1 MMKKRRLAVSS
12 WTAKVILSLAVLVGS
27 LLPAGAFTGSDFS
40 GGVKFY
46 LFNIYQAKFLGTD
59 CKLQSPNVGTPIA
72 FTSTS
77 TGFNIGGTEYKAT
90 KNAEGYYQ
98 LTNGN
103 NFFAFEEKVEDPNFL
118 GDENRSMYKGG
129 GVTCQNTTNDTDRSY
144 WLLVSE
150 EEYAEWQKKKK
161 VTVASLNVD
170 GMPKSISVYGVYTV
184 NLNPDAKEG
193 PGATA
198 IGNMLRKSGIDVVG
212 VSEDFNYH
220 SELWDAAWNNGTD
233 IHYDATTHRNKID
246 GSRAGILSDYLGK
259 KPVADTDGLCLFYR
273 IDGGGKNIVTPSNEA
288 FVQWNDYYG
297 YDDSGADGL
306 IKKGYRYYLVTLA
319 DGTQFDL
326 YTMHMDANDSQGDC
340 TARANQ
346 LIQLANA
353 IKASKN
359 GRPILIIGDTNCRY
373 TRDQVKTNLIDAI
386 NADERFTIRDPW
398 IQFGRN
404 NTYPALGSSSIMASS
419 EGYLKGEVVDK
430 IWYINNTESNIR
442 LVAETYAQDLS
453 FVDET
458 GSPLCDHKPCVVT
471 FSYHDYDP
479 VIDDVA
485 VVETS
490 EEAVFLRNRATGRYL
505 MNGGWW
511 GTHAVVGNYGKDM
524 YIKSLPN
531 GKYKLTSKYGEF
543 SDDGYIDKG
552 SGVGIQEFT
561 IIEHEGYKIFSYDN
575 NGTQKALTA
584 NDPTYFNDNPLYRY
598 ATMAAL
604 DVNDKHQQW
613 EIVTKAQMNAEI
625 AKATPTNPV
634 NVTHLVKAANFD
646 RNDWNEHGAWVFTI
660 TSGDDNKVKDQGIQG
675 IDNDPYCN
683 FNRSVKTQ
691 KYLTSSK
698 NQWDCYQQLTD
709 LPPGYYHVSCQGFEK
724 ATQNTYFYAWSN
736 PEGSYKEEKVLLA
749 RHATLVSED
758 PTGAGRAFDEGKFVN
773 TLPII
778 KVGTDGF
785 LCIGVKK
792 IDNNATSGWMV
803 FDNFQLIYLGTE
815 APESSYYLY
824 NVESGKLLNGGNA
837 YNTQASIADDGQAW
851 IPVYKSSGV
860 QYTRDDGKGL
870 YLSGNNSFV
879 DDTPGIWRTRI
890 DDNGAMTIAAV
901 NEPERFI
908 GWNSEEKG
916 TVVRAD
922 FQANETELTDG
933 IHWLAVKASDVETYK
948 TNGQNAARIAA
959 LPVYRAAYLDSHI
972 DTKEF
977 GALWHN
983 PNTTTSVITSAAATL
998 KTKLEDEAYK
1008 HATGKNPYNYSHY
1021 ISNATCGGSDFTGW
1035 TTEGGWGTKTTDLYN
1050 NNGVVLSPGFYEK
1063 WVDSS
1068 NALDNAKI
1076 SQTLTSLPAGRYS
1089 VALDINAQR
1098 QSDEALAI
1106 TGVLL
1111 YAKAGSKERMTTAC
1125 DTHGSGVLP
1134 QTFITPVVD
1143 VAEGESLEIG
1153 LSIEGTNANWVAFDN
1168 WQLLYCG
1175 PYKDIKLNNE
1185 ATSWEMTGVWR
1196 EVDMPEVTEKLALTP
1211 KLLLDATNATL
1222 VGQPAIP
1229 TSEELP
1235 NMVIK
1240 VNKADDISNTANV
1253 LVGNTCENF
1262 VLTDKKDFAPEQTF
1276 TASKSYYTRTNTK
1289 GYNTVCM
1296 PFELYTNDFPG
1307 CKVYTYTGMTETTLR
1322 FTELEEGA
1330 SIAAGTPILVYSP
1343 TGDDWVL
1350 DLTGRA
1356 VVPEAD
1362 GNETSSEK
1370 AGMNGSFLARNIG
1383 ANYYKLNS
1391 AGTKF
1396 AKTTAAGK
1404 IVPFRFYL
1412 KADAQQQAP
1421 AFSVSFVEGETTDI
1435 EEMLNGNDDCIEETY
1450 DLNGNRILTITRPGI
1465 YVKGGKKII
1474 KK

>member
-1 MMKKRRLAVSS
+1 MMKKRGLAVSS
-12 WTAKVILSLAVLVGS
+12 WTAKVIMSLAVLVGS

-46 LFNIYQAKFLGTD
+46 LFNIYQAKFLGAD

-77 TGFNIGGTEYKAT
+77 TGFTIGGTEYTAT

-98 LTNGN
+98 LTNGS
-103 NFFAFEEKVEDPNFL
+103 NFFAFEDKVEDPNYL
-118 GDENRSMYKGG
+118 GDENRCMYKGG
-129 GVTCQNTTNDTDRSY
+129 GVTCQNTPNNTDRSY

-150 EEYAEWQKKKK
+150 KEYAEWQAKKK

-170 GMPKSISVYGVYTV
+170 GLPKSIKVAGVSIE
-184 NLNPDAKEG
+184 LNPDGKEKS
-193 PGATA
+193 GATA
-198 IGNMLRKSGIDVVG
+198 IAQRLLNSGFDIIG

-220 SELWDAAWNNGTD
+220 SELWDVAWNNGAG
-233 IHYDATTHRNKID
+233 YNATTHRGSIGADVGAMID
-246 GSRAGILSDYLGK
+246 FVQK
-259 KPVADTDGLCLFYR
+259 KPVVESDGLCTFYKLTAVSG
-273 IDGGGKNIVTPSNEA
+273 DGSSIKKSEKWTE
-288 FVQWNDYYG
+288 WNDHYG
-297 YDDSGADGL
+297 YTDSGADGL
-306 IKKGYRYYLVTLA
+306 IRKGYRFSVVTLA
-319 DGTQFDL
+319 DGTELDL
-326 YTMHMDANDSQGDC
+326 YTLHMDAETNPEDNA
-340 TARANQ
+340 ARASQ
-346 LIQLANA
+346 LTQLSDA

-373 TRDQVKTNLIDAI
+373 TRDNIKGLLIDAI
-386 NADERFTIRDPW
+386 NADTRFTIRDPW

-404 NTYPALGSSSIMASS
+404 NTYPALGTSSIMASS

-430 IWYINNTESNIR
+430 IWYINNTESGIR
-442 LVAETYAQDLS
+442 FKAETYAQDLS
-453 FVDET
+453 FVDEK

-485 VVETS
+485 IVETS
-490 EEAVFLRNRATGRYL
+490 PEAVFLRNRATGRFL

-511 GTHAVVGNYGKDM
+511 GSHAVVGNYGKEM
-524 YIKSLPN
+524 YITALN
-531 GKYKLTSKYGEF
+531 HGKYTLKSKYGGF
-543 SDDGYIDKG
+543 SDDACIDTPDNK
-552 SGVGIQEFT
+552 SISEFT

-646 RNDWNEHGAWVFTI
+646 RIDGNEYVNWTFNRIGDSDQVTND
-660 TSGDDNKVKDQGIQG
+660 GIGG
-675 IDNDPYCN
+675 IDNDASCN
-683 FNRSVKTQ
+683 YNWGVHTQ
-691 KYLTSSK
+691 KKGASSK
-698 NQWDCYQQLTD
+698 NKWDCFQVLNV
-709 LPPGYYHVSCQGFEK
+709 PSGYYHISCQGFEK
-724 ATQNTYFYAWSN
+724 ATECTYFYAWSN
-736 PEGSYKEEKVLLA
+736 PEGSYKEEKVPLA

-778 KVGTDGF
+778 KVGTDGH
-785 LCIGVKK
+785 LVIGVKK
-792 IDNNATSGWMV
+792 TGNNATSGWMV

-837 YNTQASIADDGQAW
+837 WDTQASIADDGQAW
-851 IPVYKSSGV
+851 KPVYKSSGV

-870 YLSGNNSFV
+870 YLSGNNSYV
-879 DDTPGIWRTRI
+879 DGDTLGIWRTRI
-890 DDNGAMTIAAV
+890 DDKGAMTIAAV

-922 FQANETELTDG
+922 FQANEAELTDG

-1035 TTEGGWGTKTTDLYN
+1035 TTEGGWGTKTKDLYN

-1063 WVDSS
+1063 RVDSS

-1111 YAKAGSKERMTTAC
+1111 YAKAGSKERVTTAC

-1153 LSIEGTNANWVAFDN
+1153 LAIESTNANWVAFDN

-1240 VNKADDISNTANV
+1240 VNNADDISNTANV
-1253 LVGNTCENF
+1253 LVGDTCENF
-1262 VLTDKKDFAPEQTF
+1262 VLTDKKDFAPEQEF

-1370 AGMNGSFLARNIG
+1370 AGMNGSFLARTIG

-1396 AKTTAAGK
+1396 AKTTDAGK

-1412 KADAQQQAP
+1412 KANAQQQQAP

-1450 DLNGNRILTITRPGI
+1450 DLNGRRILTITRPGI

>member
-1 MMKKRRLAVSS
+1 MMKKRGLAVSS

-40 GGVKFY
+40 KEGVKFY
-46 LFNIYQAKFLGTD
+46 LFNIYQAKFLGAD
-59 CKLQSPNVGTPIA
+59 FKLQSPNVGTPIA

-77 TGFNIGGTEYKAT
+77 TGFNIGNTEYKAT
-90 KNAEGYYQ
+90 KNAQGYYQ

-103 NFFAFEEKVEDPNFL
+103 NFFAFEEKVEDENFP

-150 EEYAEWQKKKK
+150 AEYEEWQKKKK

-184 NLNPDAKEG
+184 NLNPDAKEET
-193 PGATA
+193 GATA

-220 SELWDAAWNNGTD
+220 KELWNAAWNNGTD
-233 IHYDATTHRNKID
+233 IHYNATTHRNKID
-246 GSRAGILSDYLGK
+246 GSRVGILSDYLGK

-273 IDGGGKNIVTPSNEA
+273 IDGAGKNIVTPSDEA

-386 NADERFTIRDPW
+386 NADKRFTIRDPW

-404 NTYPALGSSSIMASS
+404 NTYPALGTSSIMASS

-430 IWYINNTESNIR
+430 IWYINNTESGIR
-442 LVAETYAQDLS
+442 FKAETYAQDLS

-584 NDPTYFNDNPLYRY
+584 NDPAYFNDNPLYRY

-646 RNDWNEHGAWVFTI
+646 RNDWNEHGAWTFNRIGSIYQVT
-660 TSGDDNKVKDQGIQG
+660 DEGIGG
-675 IDNDPYCN
+675 IDNDAFCN
-683 FNRSVKTQ
+683 YNRSIKT
-691 KYLTSSK
+691 KKVGSSN
-698 NQWDCYQQLTD
+698 NQWNCYQVLTG
-709 LPPGYYHVSCQGFEK
+709 LPAGYYHVSCQGFESYSE
-724 ATQNTYFYAWSN
+724 NTNFYATS
-736 PEGSYKEEKVLLA
+736 SIHEKSV
-749 RHATLVSED
+749 TLKADLSSLEAQTQ
-758 PTGAGRAFDEGKFVN
+758 TGAGRAFDKGEFVKTLEAVQVGADGKL
-773 TLPII
+773 T
-778 KVGTDGF
+778 
-785 LCIGVKK
+785 IGVRKTE
-792 IDNNATSGWMV
+792 DNGTACWTV

-851 IPVYKSSGV
+851 KPVYKSSGV

-870 YLSGNNSFV
+870 YLSGNNSYV
-879 DDTPGIWRTRI
+879 DGGTPGIWRTRI

-922 FQANETELTDG
+922 FQANERELTDG

-1111 YAKAGSKERMTTAC
+1111 YAKAGSKERVTTAC

-1153 LSIEGTNANWVAFDN
+1153 LAIESTNANWVAFDN

-1240 VNKADDISNTANV
+1240 VNNADDISNTANV

-1262 VLTDKKDFAPEQTF
+1262 VLTDKKDFAPEQEF
-1276 TASKSYYTRTNTK
+1276 TASKSYYTRTNTQ

-1296 PFELYTNDFPG
+1296 PFALNTSDFPG
-1307 CKVYTYTGMTETTLR
+1307 CKVYTYIGMTETTLR

-1370 AGMNGSFLARNIG
+1370 AGMNGSFLARTIG
-1383 ANYYKLNS
+1383 ADYYKLNS

-1412 KADAQQQAP
+1412 KANAQQQQAP

>member
-1 MMKKRRLAVSS
+1 MMKKRGLAVSL
-12 WTAKVILSLAVLVGS
+12 WTAKVILSLAVLIGS
-27 LLPAGAFTGSDFS
+27 LLPAGAFTGSDLS
-40 GGVKFY
+40 GEGVKFY
-46 LFNIYQAKFLGTD
+46 LFNIYQAKFLGAD
-59 CKLQSPNVGTPIA
+59 CKLQSPNVGTPVA

-77 TGFNIGGTEYKAT
+77 TGFTIGGTDYTAT
-90 KNAEGYYQ
+90 KNVEGYYQ
-98 LTNGN
+98 LTNGS
-103 NFFAFEEKVEDPNFL
+103 NFFAFEDKVEDPNYP
-118 GDENRSMYKGG
+118 GDENRCMYKGG
-129 GVTCQNTTNDTDRSY
+129 GVTCKNTTNDTDRSY

-150 EEYAEWQKKKK
+150 AEYEEWQKKKK

-170 GMPKSISVYGVYTV
+170 GLPKSVKVAGVSIE
-184 NLNPDAKEG
+184 LNPDGKEG

-198 IGNMLRKSGIDVVG
+198 IAQRLLNSGFDIVG

-220 SELWDAAWNNGTD
+220 SELWDAAWNDGAGYN
-233 IHYDATTHRNKID
+233 ATTHRGSIGADVGAMID
-246 GSRAGILSDYLGK
+246 FVQK
-259 KPVADTDGLCLFYR
+259 KPVVESDGLCTFYKLTAVSG
-273 IDGGGKNIVTPSNEA
+273 DGSSIKKSEKWTEWNEH
-288 FVQWNDYYG
+288 YG
-297 YDDSGADGL
+297 YTDSGADGL
-306 IKKGYRYYLVTLA
+306 IRKGYRFSVVTLA
-319 DGTQFDL
+319 DGTELDL
-326 YTMHMDANDSQGDC
+326 YTLHMDAETNPEDNA
-340 TARANQ
+340 ARASQ
-346 LIQLANA
+346 LTQLADS

-373 TRDQVKTNLIDAI
+373 TRDNIKGLLIDAI
-386 NADERFTIRDPW
+386 NADPRFTIRDPW

-404 NTYPALGSSSIMASS
+404 NTYPALGTSSIMASS

-430 IWYINNTESNIR
+430 IWYINNTESGIR
-442 LVAETYAQDLS
+442 FKAETYAQDLS
-453 FVDET
+453 FVDEE

-505 MNGGWW
+505 MNGGWF

-531 GKYKLTSKYGEF
+531 GKYKLTSKYGDF
-543 SDDGYIDKG
+543 SDDGYIDKP
-552 SGVGIQEFT
+552 SGEGIQEFT

-613 EIVTKAQMNAEI
+613 EIVTKAQMNKEI

-646 RNDWNEHGAWVFTI
+646 RNDWNEHGAWTFNRIGNKAQVT
-660 TSGDDNKVKDQGIQG
+660 DNGIGG
-675 IDNDPYCN
+675 IDNDAFCN
-683 FNRSVKTQ
+683 YNRSITTK
-691 KYLTSSK
+691 KEWWESSN
-698 NQWDCYQQLTD
+698 NQWNCYQELTG
-709 LPPGYYHVSCQGFEK
+709 LPAGYYHVSCQGFESYSEK
-724 ATQNTYFYAWSN
+724 TNFYATSSIDGKSVALKADLSSL
-736 PEGSYKEEKVLLA
+736 EA
-749 RHATLVSED
+749 QTQ
-758 PTGAGRAFDEGKFVN
+758 TGAGRAFDKGEFVKTLEAVQVGADGKL
-773 TLPII
+773 T
-778 KVGTDGF
+778 
-785 LCIGVKK
+785 IGVRKTE
-792 IDNNATSGWMV
+792 DNGNDCWTV

-837 YNTQASIADDGQAW
+837 YNTQASIANDGQAW
-851 IPVYKSSGV
+851 KPVYKSSGV

-870 YLSGNNSFV
+870 YLSGNNSYV
-879 DDTPGIWRTRI
+879 DGGTPGIWRTRI

-922 FQANETELTDG
+922 FQANEAELTDG

-1035 TTEGGWGTKTTDLYN
+1035 TTEGGWSAQTTGLYN

-1076 SQTLTSLPAGRYS
+1076 SQSLTSLPAGRYS
-1089 VALDINAQR
+1089 VALDVNAQR
-1098 QSDEALAI
+1098 QSDETLAI
-1106 TGVLL
+1106 TGILL
-1111 YAKAGSKERMTTAC
+1111 YAKAGSKERVTTAC

-1322 FTELEEGA
+1322 FTEMEEGA

-1370 AGMNGSFLARNIG
+1370 AGMNGSFLARTIG
-1383 ANYYKLNS
+1383 ADYYKLNS

-1396 AKTTAAGK
+1396 AKTTDAGK

-1412 KADAQQQAP
+1412 KANAQQQQAP

-1435 EEMLNGNDDCIEETY
+1435 EEMLNDNADCIEETY
-1450 DLNGNRILTITRPGI
+1450 DLNGRRILTITRPGI